1 MWIELYSFFGQ
12 DEGISPHWASQRRAG
27 EVMSG
32 DAQ

>member
-1 MWIELYSFFGQ
+1 MWIELYSFFVQ
-12 DEGISPHWASQRRAG
+12 DEGISPHWASWMWAG